1 LVYELHLPNFDVVPL
16 TLKRISIFADS
27 GRGGAFFLTSLFIE
41 LIDPSGRGLLTVMI
55 DFSPTIYQKNGA
67 GRRKK
72 IASAANAGD

>member
-1 LVYELHLPNFDVVPL
+1 
-16 TLKRISIFADS
+16 
-27 GRGGAFFLTSLFIE
+27 LTSLFIE